1 MTPKEAY
8 ETRKAERAKLKDLEY
23 QVKQATENLMMLD
36 TFDRF
41 VTAIERIADVMEHPP
56 TAFQANR

>member
-8 ETRKAERAKLKDLEY
+8 EARKAERAKLKDMEY
-23 QVKQATENLMMLD
+23 QAKQAAESLMLLD

-41 VTAIERIADVMEHPP
+41 VTAVERIADAME
-56 TAFQANR
+56 RDK